1 MTSDRR
7 KEDAMTMTTAIG
19 VGLRELQAGDE
30 LPTITRVVST
40 RQLVQYAAVSRD
52 FTPIHYDQDYARS
65 ANLDGVIIH
74 GALKT
79 SLFAQAVNE
88 WIGGSGKL
96 TALSASYRAVDYP
109 GEPLA
114 IHGKVTARDVDAS
127 TGELRLEI
135 ALELRNAAG
144 DLTTPGKATV
154 KLHEQI
160 SGE

>member
-1 MTSDRR
+1 
-7 KEDAMTMTTAIG
+7 MTMTTASR
-19 VGLRELQAGDE
+19 VGLRELQVGDE

-88 WIGGSGKL
+88 WFGGSGML
-96 TALSASYRAVDYP
+96 TSLSASYRAVDYP

-114 IHGKVTARDVDAS
+114 IHGKVTARDADAS
-127 TGELRLEI
+127 TGELWLEI

-144 DLTTPGKATV
+144 DLTTPGKAMV